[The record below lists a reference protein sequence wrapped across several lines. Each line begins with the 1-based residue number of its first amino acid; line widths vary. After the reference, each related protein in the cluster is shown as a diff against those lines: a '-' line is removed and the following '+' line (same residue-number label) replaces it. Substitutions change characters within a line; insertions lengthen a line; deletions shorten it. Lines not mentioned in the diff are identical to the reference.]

1 MPLDPPPGPS
11 DEFLITGMLGGDSA
25 ALNKLI
31 ERYDGLVRFTI
42 FRMSKTRCLK
52 DPQWLESIA
61 SATWTGFVKSMQRG
75 SGDRPRSLRAYLTA
89 VAKYQVA
96 SALRGAP
103 GPDDGA
109 QSIDSITTELASP
122 LDDPANTLS
131 QLELLEALRDCLAQL
146 GDDDRT
152 LATQLTAITERRW
165 RDAAA
170 ALGMSESTLR
180 SRWKRT
186 LDRLRECVEAKTG
199 LTIAPKPSGDDSLG

>member
-11 DEFLITGMLGGDSA
+11 DDFLITGMLGGDWA

-42 FRMSKTRCLK
+42 FRMSKTWCLK

-109 QSIDSITTELASP
+109 QSIDSITTELASS
-122 LDDPANTLS
+122 LDDPVNTLS
-131 QLELLEALRDCLAQL
+131 QLELLEALRECLAQL

-152 LATQLTAITERRW
+152 LASQLTAITERRW

-170 ALGMSESTLR
+170 ALGISESTLR

-186 LDRLRECVEAKTG
+186 LDRLRDCVRGKSG
-199 LTIAPKPSGDDSLG
+199 LSLAPGSPDDDS

>member
-11 DEFLITGMLGGDSA
+11 DEFLIASMLGGDWA

-103 GPDDGA
+103 GPDDGP
-109 QSIDSITTELASP
+109 QSIDSITTEIASP

-131 QLELLEALRDCLAQL
+131 QLELLEALRECLAQL

-152 LATQLTAITERRW
+152 LATQLAAITERRW

-199 LTIAPKPSGDDSLG
+199 LTIAPKPSDDDSLG